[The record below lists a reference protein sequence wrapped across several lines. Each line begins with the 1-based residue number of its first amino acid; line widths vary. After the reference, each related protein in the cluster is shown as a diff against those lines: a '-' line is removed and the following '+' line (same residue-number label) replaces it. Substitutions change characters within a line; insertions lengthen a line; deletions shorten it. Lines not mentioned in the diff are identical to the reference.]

1 MYKMPATVRLQLSLE
16 TLVEVIS
23 SLDLEEKQQLR
34 EIIEQQIFEAEEDAM
49 EQEPQV
55 LAEIAEARK
64 AYQEGDHQTIQEYIA
79 GGFEQT
85 P

>member
-1 MYKMPATVRLQLSLE
+1 MYKMPATVRLQLSIE
-16 TLVEVIS
+16 TLIEVIS

-34 EIIEQQIFEAEEDAM
+34 EVIEQQIFEAEEDAM
-49 EQEPQV
+49 EQDPQV

-64 AYQEGDHQTIQEYIA
+64 AYQQGDYQTIQEYIA
-79 GGFEQT
+79 GGFEQS

>member
-1 MYKMPATVRLQLSLE
+1 MPATVRLQLSLE

-23 SLDLEEKQQLR
+23 SLDLEEKQQLQG
-34 EIIEQQIFEAEEDAM
+34 IIEQQIFEAEEDAM
-49 EQEPQV
+49 EQDPQV

-64 AYQEGDHQTIQEYIA
+64 AYQESDYQTIQEYIA